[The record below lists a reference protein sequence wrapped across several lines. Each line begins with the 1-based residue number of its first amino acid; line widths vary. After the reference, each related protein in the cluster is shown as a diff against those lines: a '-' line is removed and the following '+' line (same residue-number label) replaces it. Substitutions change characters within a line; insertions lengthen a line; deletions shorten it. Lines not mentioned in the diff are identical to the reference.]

1 MKSLIKVFLVLF
13 TFFTFTLFVIN
24 YFDLL
29 SIEDIKRY
37 LREAK
42 EISPLYL
49 GLLVSFFLFLD
60 LFIAVPTLS
69 IIILSGYFLGFGYGF
84 LFSLLGVSLA
94 GMSGYLLS
102 YKFGNKF
109 LNFLIKDKEQK
120 KEMTKTFNKHGMAMI
135 ILSRAM
141 PILPEASACLS
152 GFTKMKFKKFAFAW
166 YISSIPYILIATYS
180 GSISSIDNPQPAIFT
195 AIGLSLFFWLM
206 WFIYHKKEKK
216 KKSNSL
222 KV

>member
-1 MKSLIKVFLVLF
+1 MRALIKVFAVLF
-13 TFFTFTLFVIN
+13 VFFTFTFVVIN
-24 YFDLL
+24 YFELL
-29 SIEDIKRY
+29 TLEDIKNY
-37 LREAK
+37 LAEAK

-69 IIILSGYFLGFGYGF
+69 IIILSGYFLGFAYGF
-84 LFSLLGVSLA
+84 AFSLLGVSLA
-94 GMSGYLLS
+94 GITGYLLS
-102 YKFGNKF
+102 YKFGKRF
-109 LNFLIKDKEQK
+109 LNFLIKDKKQK
-120 KEMTKTFNKHGMAMI
+120 HEMIKTFNKHGMAMI

-180 GSISSIDNPQPAIFT
+180 GSISSIDNPTPAILT

-206 WFIYHKKEKK
+206 WFIYHKKQKK
-216 KKSNSL
+216 HKHKI
-222 KV
+222 

>member
-1 MKSLIKVFLVLF
+1 MKALLKVFIVLF
-13 TFFTFTLFVIN
+13 VFFTGTLFIIN

-29 SIEDIKRY
+29 TIEEIKKY
-37 LREAK
+37 LTEAK

-69 IIILSGYFLGFGYGF
+69 IIILSGYFLGFGYAF
-84 LFSLLGVSLA
+84 FFSLLGVSLA
-94 GMSGYLLS
+94 GISGYLLS

-120 KEMTKTFNKHGMAMI
+120 KEMITTFNKHGMAMI

-141 PILPEASACLS
+141 PVLPEASACLS

-180 GSISSIDNPQPAIFT
+180 GSISSIDNPMPAIFT
-195 AIGLSLFFWLM
+195 AIGLSLFFWSM
-206 WFIYHKKEKK
+206 WFIYHKKQKK
-216 KKSNSL
+216 NKS
-222 KV
+222 